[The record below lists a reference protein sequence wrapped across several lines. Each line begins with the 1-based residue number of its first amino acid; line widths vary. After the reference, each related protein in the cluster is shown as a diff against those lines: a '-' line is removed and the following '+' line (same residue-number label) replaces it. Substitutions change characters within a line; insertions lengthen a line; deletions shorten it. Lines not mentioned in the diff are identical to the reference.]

1 MVASLETYRKKRD
14 FGATPEPLPE
24 KAKPGKSLAFVVQK
38 HAARQLHYDFR
49 LELDGALKSW
59 AVPKGPSLD
68 PLQKRMAVHVE
79 DHPLGYANFEGVI
92 PPGQYGAGSVIV
104 WDRGR
109 WSPIGDAREGYRQ
122 GKLEFELFGEKL
134 SGRWA
139 LVRMRRRDGERQEH
153 WLLMKEKDEAAK
165 PSAAFDVVHARP
177 DSVLGRSKE
186 AEAKEAG
193 AKETQAKNQRKTA
206 PTQKVVQGCPVPL
219 PANAARAKLPTA
231 LSPQLATLVTAAP
244 SEPGWAYEVK
254 FDGYRIL
261 ARIDA
266 QRVQLFT
273 RNGHDWSAKMPALV
287 DAVARLGLASG
298 WLDGEIVVLGDEG
311 QSDFQALQNA
321 LDAERSEAIRYFIF
335 DLPYCAG
342 YDLRELPLATRRE
355 VLSQILAHNKSERL
369 CFSEAFAASGT
380 ELLQAA
386 CGLHLEGII
395 GKRVDAPYRSMR
407 SRSWIKLKCTQ
418 RQEFVIGGYTDPK
431 GARTGIGALLL
442 GFHDESGALHYA
454 GDVGTGLDEST
465 LRKLSKKLDGLAVAK
480 PPFVGLPRTVK
491 AHWVRP
497 TLVAEVSYH
506 EWTKSHRV
514 RHAVFHGL
522 RDDKPAAS
530 VTQEVA
536 ASPGL
541 RTSGAAKKTGSK
553 SRASHATARKAS
565 TSSVV
570 AGVAISH
577 GERVIDAKS
586 AATKF
591 DLVRYYERVASR
603 LLAQLLHRPVSMV
616 RAPGG
621 IGGEMFFQ
629 KHSESLHI
637 PGMRQLEDVS
647 VPGAQPLLEVV
658 SEAGIVGAAQY
669 NVIEFHTWNATRRNM
684 EKPDRMVL
692 DLDPGAKVP
701 FEVIAQAALL
711 TKTLLGEIGL
721 ESFLKTSGGKG
732 LHVVVPIAPRYEWDT
747 VKDFSKAI
755 VLHLARTIPQ
765 RFVAQSGAKHRVG
778 RIFVD
783 YLRNG
788 RGATTVAAYSARA
801 RPGLGVSTPLEW
813 QELDAVKSADQWT
826 ISNVFERLDRLK
838 HDPWQHYAT
847 TRPTLTAAFRH
858 LQFKPAK

>member
-1 MVASLETYRKKRD
+1 MSTFLETYRKKRD
-14 FGATPEPLPE
+14 FGATPEPLPQ
-24 KAKPGKSLAFVVQK
+24 KTKQGKSLAFVVQK
-38 HAARQLHYDFR
+38 HMARQLHYDFR

-109 WSPIGDAREGYRQ
+109 WSPIGDARDGYRQ

-165 PSAAFDVVHARP
+165 SSAAFDVVHARP
-177 DSVLGRSKE
+177 DSVLGHTKV
-186 AEAKEAG
+186 AG
-193 AKETQAKNQRKTA
+193 MKKQKKTA
-206 PTQKVVQGCPVPL
+206 PAQKAVPGCPVPL
-219 PANAARAKLPTA
+219 PANATKARLPTA
-231 LSPQLATLVTAAP
+231 LSAQLATLVAAAP

-261 ARIDA
+261 TRIDA
-266 QRVQLFT
+266 SRVQLFT

-287 DAVARLGLASG
+287 EAVARLGLASG
-298 WLDGEIVVLGDEG
+298 WLDGEVVVLGDEG

-321 LDAERSEAIRYFIF
+321 LDAERSESIRYFIF

-342 YDLRELPLATRRE
+342 YDLRELPLATRRA
-355 VLSQILAHNKSERL
+355 VLSKILAHSKSERL
-369 CFSEAFAASGT
+369 CFSEAFEASGSD
-380 ELLQAA
+380 LLEAA

-418 RQEFVIGGYTDPK
+418 RQEFVVGGYTDPK

-442 GFHDESGALHYA
+442 GFHDESGALRYA
-454 GDVGTGLDEST
+454 GDVGTGFDEST
-465 LRKLSKKLDGLAVAK
+465 LRKLSKKLQGLAVAK
-480 PPFVGLPRTVK
+480 APFVGLPRTVK

-497 TLVAEVSYH
+497 SLVAEVSFH
-506 EWTKSHRV
+506 EWTKGHRV
-514 RHAVFHGL
+514 RQAVFHGL
-522 RDDKPAAS
+522 RDDKPAVS

-536 ASPGL
+536 AGAG
-541 RTSGAAKKTGSK
+541 RHVSGAAKKTGSK
-553 SRASHATARKAS
+553 SPSSRVTARKAS
-565 TSSVV
+565 APIV

-586 AATKF
+586 ASTKL
-591 DLVRYYERVASR
+591 DLVRFYERIAPR
-603 LLAQLLHRPVSMV
+603 LLLELLHRPVSLV
-616 RAPGG
+616 RAPDG
-621 IGGEMFFQ
+621 IGGEIFFQ

-637 PGMRQLEDVS
+637 GGTRQLNDAS
-647 VPGAQPLLEVV
+647 APGEQPFLEIT

-701 FEVIAQAALL
+701 FEVIGQAAFL
-711 TKTLLGEIGL
+711 TKTLLDEIGL

-747 VKDFSKAI
+747 VKEFSKAI

-788 RGATTVAAYSARA
+788 RGATTAAAYSARA

-813 QELDAVKSADQWT
+813 QELEVVKSADQWT
-826 ISNVFERLDRLK
+826 IFNVFERLDRLK
-838 HDPWQHYAT
+838 RDPWEGYAK